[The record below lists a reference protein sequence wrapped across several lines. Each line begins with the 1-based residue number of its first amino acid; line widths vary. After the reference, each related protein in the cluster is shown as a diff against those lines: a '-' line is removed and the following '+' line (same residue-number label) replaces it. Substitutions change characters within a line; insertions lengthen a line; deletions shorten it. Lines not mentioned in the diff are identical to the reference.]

1 MWMGAFFVIKGSLGL
16 SLLPSQLLIP
26 THAKKEKISF
36 VTMAA
41 AKDRILSGIDKGPYT
56 RGIYCGFV
64 DFLVHCDD
72 DISYIGS

>member
-1 MWMGAFFVIKGSLGL
+1 
-16 SLLPSQLLIP
+16 
-26 THAKKEKISF
+26 
-36 VTMAA
+36 MAA